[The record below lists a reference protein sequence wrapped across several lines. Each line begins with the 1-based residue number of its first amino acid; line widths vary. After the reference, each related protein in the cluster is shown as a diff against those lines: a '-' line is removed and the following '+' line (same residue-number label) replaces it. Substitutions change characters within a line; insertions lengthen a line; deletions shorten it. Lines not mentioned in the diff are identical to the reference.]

1 MKINTIRLQNYR
13 GIRDLSLD
21 LDKNLTVFFGENGS
35 GKSTVIDSIVIM
47 LSWLVNR
54 LINSSTSRAR
64 HISENDITNGN
75 AFALIS
81 LLCCHQEKN
90 IEWQLVKASSGVS
103 LFSRKR
109 LKDPLNSSN
118 LDNLNEFIKSLQA
131 KISEAEER
139 LNLPTFV
146 YYPVGRAVLDIPLR
160 IREKNSFKLFAAY
173 DQSLESGA
181 NFRAFFT
188 WFRDRE
194 DLENENRKYVDLPD
208 KPEDFCFPDSQLG
221 AVRNALKVFLP
232 EFTDL
237 TVRRSP
243 LRMEIKKNGKRLTI
257 DQLSDGEK
265 CLIAMIGDLAR
276 RMAIAN
282 PVRENPLD
290 GDGVVL
296 IDEIDLHLHPKWQH
310 IVVSRL
316 VEVFPNCQF
325 IISTHSPHVI
335 THVHPDNLYVL
346 KQTEAGAIAERP
358 SESYGKT
365 VDRVLEDLMGLAT
378 TRPDK
383 VTKGLNDLYEL
394 ISLGQL
400 AQAKQLLAE
409 MTGEVEGDPDLLIGS
424 DPDLVKAEVWI
435 KRKESI
441 GR

>member
-1 MKINTIRLQNYR
+1 
-13 GIRDLSLD
+13 
-21 LDKNLTVFFGENGS
+21 
-35 GKSTVIDSIVIM
+35 
-47 LSWLVNR
+47 
-54 LINSSTSRAR
+54 
-64 HISENDITNGN
+64 
-75 AFALIS
+75 
-81 LLCCHQEKN
+81 
-90 IEWQLVKASSGVS
+90 
-103 LFSRKR
+103 
-109 LKDPLNSSN
+109 
-118 LDNLNEFIKSLQA
+118 
-131 KISEAEER
+131 
-139 LNLPTFV
+139 
-146 YYPVGRAVLDIPLR
+146 
-160 IREKNSFKLFAAY
+160 
-173 DQSLESGA
+173 
-181 NFRAFFT
+181 
-188 WFRDRE
+188 
-194 DLENENRKYVDLPD
+194 
-208 KPEDFCFPDSQLG
+208 
-221 AVRNALKVFLP
+221 
-232 EFTDL
+232 
-237 TVRRSP
+237 
-243 LRMEIKKNGKRLTI
+243 
-257 DQLSDGEK
+257 
-265 CLIAMIGDLAR
+265 MIGDLAR

-282 PVRENPLD
+282 PVRENPLY

-296 IDEIDLHLHPKWQH
+296 IDEIDLHLHPKWQRM
-310 IVVSRL
+310 VVSRL

-383 VTKGLNDLYEL
+383 VTKSLNDLYEL